1 MGLSDET
8 IAILGSGQVGRALH
22 AALAYRNG
30 VRAALLGHQEADVT
44 NYEELR
50 NRLEKVRPTL
60 VFNAAAYTRVNDC
73 ERDPDTAELVNTT
86 GAWNVMAAAQEIVK
100 DSYIN
105 SGKKDLY
112 SDSMVQYV
120 AGSQFAMAAAVNGGI
135 PEFVDILPES
145 GQMDTGQLRDRLEVA
160 RQGGTLTRYR
170 AIVPVHLYGHPE
182 NMREIL
188 EIARAFEVPVIEDA
202 CQAHGGWFSLN
213 GKKVMAG
220 TAGLLGCFSFY
231 PTKNLGCFGDGG
243 MVVTNDRELA
253 EQLRMLRNYGQKE
266 ARHRHFSVAANNRLD
281 EIQAAWLQ
289 VKLPRL
295 DDGNKRR
302 REIAAH
308 YTDQLRDLP
317 VTLPPAERE
326 GDYSVFHLY
335 AIRTEKRPGLMAYLA
350 KNGIDTTV
358 HYPIP
363 IHLQPAFAYLGLA
376 KGSFPHAERFAET
389 VLSLPMYPELTDEE
403 VERVAETVKAF
414 FE

>member
-1 MGLSDET
+1 MET
-8 IAILGSGQVGRALH
+8 VKLFNLARQIEALKEDLNDALWAVMASGQFILGAHVQEFETAFAAYLQNRYAVGVGSGTGALT
-22 AALAYRNG
+22 LAYL
-30 VRAALLGHQEADVT
+30 AAGLKAGDRIIT
-44 NYEELR
+44 T
-50 NRLEKVRPTL
+50 PT
-60 VFNAAAYTRVNDC
+60 T
-73 ERDPDTAELVNTT
+73 
-86 GAWNVMAAAQEIVK
+86 
-100 DSYIN
+100 
-105 SGKKDLY
+105 
-112 SDSMVQYV
+112 YV
-120 AGSQFAMAAAVNGGI
+120 ATAMAAAVNGGI

-160 RQGGTLTRYR
+160 RQGGTLARYR

-188 EIARAFEVPVIEDA
+188 KIARTFEVPVIEDA
-202 CQAHGGWFSLN
+202 CQAHGGWFSLK

-220 TAGLLGCFSFY
+220 TAGLMGCFSFY

-243 MVVTNDRELA
+243 MVVTNDKGLA
-253 EQLRMLRNYGQKE
+253 ERLRMLRNYGQKA

-295 DDGNKRR
+295 DANNQRR
-302 REIAAH
+302 REIAAY
-308 YTDQLRDLP
+308 YTDRFRGLP

-326 GDYSVFHLY
+326 GDYPVFHLY
-335 AIRTEKRPGLMAYLA
+335 AIRTEKRPGLMAYLT

-363 IHLQPAFAYLGLA
+363 IHLQPAFAYLGLE
-376 KGSFPHAERFAET
+376 KGAFPHAERFAET
-389 VLSLPMYPELTDEE
+389 VMSLPMYPELTDEE